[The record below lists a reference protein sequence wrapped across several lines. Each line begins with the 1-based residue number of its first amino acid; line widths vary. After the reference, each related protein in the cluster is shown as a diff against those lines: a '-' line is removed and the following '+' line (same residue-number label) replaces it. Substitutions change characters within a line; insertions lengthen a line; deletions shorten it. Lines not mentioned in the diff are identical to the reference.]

1 MTTFDA
7 VVVGGGI
14 AGLSAALA
22 LSADR
27 RVLLLER
34 EPLLAAHASGRNA
47 AIFRPLE
54 HDATTAV
61 LARRSLARFAELSR
75 EPLLRRCGV
84 LLAAATP
91 VELEPLLAH
100 ARVHA
105 VECELLTGRA
115 LYTRVHVL
123 AGGEI
128 GAALWLAEGGVLD
141 IHALTSALAARLREA
156 GVSVRLG
163 SGVTRVRVTRASG
176 RTSASADRCV
186 EAVELDDGTAVST
199 GAVVLAAGAWG
210 AQLGAEAGAP
220 LPLTPL
226 RRHLVQ
232 LEPTSATAAGV
243 TPEQPVVWR
252 IDGEHELY
260 FRPESGG
267 LLCSP
272 CDAQAWAPGVPSSDP
287 AALELLAGKL
297 ARSAPALAGARVR
310 SAWACLRTFAPDG
323 ELVVGPD
330 PRIAGLCWLAGL
342 GGRGMGVA
350 LGAGELLAERLR
362 GGGSPSHDR
371 LAAAVTPARWL

>member
-1 MTTFDA
+1 MTAFDA

-22 LSADR
+22 LSASR

-54 HDATTAV
+54 HDATTGA
-61 LARRSLARFAELSR
+61 LARRSLARFAELSD

-84 LLAAATP
+84 LLAAASP
-91 VELEPLLAH
+91 VALEPLLAH

-105 VECELLTGRA
+105 VECELLTGAA
-115 LYTRVHVL
+115 LYARAPVL

-128 GAALWLAEGGVLD
+128 AAALWLPQGGVLD
-141 IHALTSALAARLREA
+141 IHALTSALAARVRSA
-156 GVSVRLG
+156 GAIVQVG
-163 SGVTRVRVTRASG
+163 SGVARVRVQRPSVSTGAGAGAR
-176 RTSASADRCV
+176 V
-186 EAVELDDGTAVST
+186 EGVELDDGTAVSSDV
-199 GAVVLAAGAWG
+199 VVLAAGAWG
-210 AQLGAEAGAP
+210 EQLGADAGAA

-232 LEPTSATAAGV
+232 LEPGSATTAGMS
-243 TPEQPVVWR
+243 PEQPVVWR

-267 LLCSP
+267 VLCSP

-297 ARSAPALAGARVR
+297 ARSAPGLAGARVR
-310 SAWACLRTFAPDG
+310 RAWACLRTFAPDG

-330 PRIAGLCWLAGL
+330 PRIAGLGWLAGL

-350 LGAGELLAERLR
+350 LGAGELLAEMLDAAPE
-362 GGGSPSHDR
+362 PS